1 MSVLEDAQKNLR
13 EALENTGNGDYA
25 DRLMEP
31 ERSLEVSFTVQ
42 MDDGSTRSFDGF
54 RTHHSTARG
63 PGKGGIRFSPRVNDD
78 EVQALST
85 WMTLK
90 CALADI
96 PLGGAKGGVTV
107 DPSELSE
114 SEEER
119 VTRRFTDAI
128 EPVIGPDTDVPAPD
142 MNTGR
147 EHMAW
152 IFDEYSRL
160 QGEQKP
166 AVVTAKPL
174 EVGGSRG
181 RADSTGFAAADLM
194 EAVAED
200 NGKDIEEVTVAVQ
213 GFGHAARPF
222 VKRARQLGANVVA
235 VSDADGGTHDPE
247 GLEYRP
253 LADYS
258 DDTGSVTGFAENVSN
273 AELLE
278 MDVDFLVPAA
288 IEEVVTSENAAD
300 IEADAV
306 LEIANGP
313 TTYEADETLYENGVD
328 VIPGILA
335 NAGGVTVSYYEWV
348 QNRQGDYWSRDEVLE
363 RMRESMLSAYEDFR
377 QRRDERDVRGRIA
390 AYEVAVERLVE
401 AMKYRG

>member
-1 MSVLEDAQKNLR
+1 MSVLEDAQANLS
-13 EALENTGNGDYA
+13 EALENTDNTDYER
-25 DRLMEP
+25 RLMEP
-31 ERSLEVSFTVQ
+31 ERSLEVSFTVR

-54 RTHHSTARG
+54 RTQHSTVRG
-63 PGKGGIRFSPRVNDD
+63 PGKGGVRFSPRVNDD

-96 PLGGAKGGVTV
+96 PLGGAKGGVSV

-119 VTRRFTDAI
+119 LTRRFTDAI

-160 QGEQKP
+160 EGEETP

-194 EAVAED
+194 KAVAED
-200 NGKDIEEVTVAVQ
+200 RNKDIGEVTVAVQ

-222 VKRARQLGANVVA
+222 VKRATRLGANVVA
-235 VSDADGGTHDPE
+235 VSDAEGGTHDPD
-247 GLEYRP
+247 GFEYRP
-253 LADYS
+253 LADHS
-258 DDTGSVTGFAENVSN
+258 DDTGSVTGFADDISN

-278 MDVDFLVPAA
+278 MDVDFVVPAA
-288 IEEVVTSENAAD
+288 IEEVITEENAPDIRAD
-300 IEADAV
+300 TV

-313 TTYEADETLYENGVD
+313 TTYEADKVLYDNGVE

-348 QNRQGDYWSRDEVLE
+348 QNRQGDYWSREEVLD
-363 RMRESMLSAYEDFR
+363 RMKESMLSAYDDFR
-377 QRRDERDVRGRIA
+377 RRREERGIRGRVA
-390 AYEVAVERLVE
+390 AYEVAVERVVE
-401 AMKYRG
+401 AMEYRG

>member
-1 MSVLEDAQKNLR
+1 MTS
-13 EALENTGNGDYA
+13 DYYRF
-25 DRLMEP
+25 RL
-31 ERSLEVSFTVQ
+31 
-42 MDDGSTRSFDGF
+42 
-54 RTHHSTARG
+54 
-63 PGKGGIRFSPRVNDD
+63 
-78 EVQALST
+78 
-85 WMTLK
+85 
-90 CALADI
+90 
-96 PLGGAKGGVTV
+96 
-107 DPSELSE
+107 
-114 SEEER
+114 
-119 VTRRFTDAI
+119 
-128 EPVIGPDTDVPAPD
+128 
-142 MNTGR
+142 
-147 EHMAW
+147 
-152 IFDEYSRL
+152 
-160 QGEQKP
+160 
-166 AVVTAKPL
+166 
-174 EVGGSRG
+174 
-181 RADSTGFAAADLM
+181 
-194 EAVAED
+194 
-200 NGKDIEEVTVAVQ
+200 
-213 GFGHAARPF
+213 
-222 VKRARQLGANVVA
+222 
-235 VSDADGGTHDPE
+235 HDPE

-253 LADYS
+253 LADHS

-288 IEEVVTSENAAD
+288 IEEVITSENAAD

-377 QRRDERDVRGRIA
+377 QRRDERQVRGRIA

>member
-1 MSVLEDAQKNLR
+1 
-13 EALENTGNGDYA
+13 
-25 DRLMEP
+25 
-31 ERSLEVSFTVQ
+31 
-42 MDDGSTRSFDGF
+42 
-54 RTHHSTARG
+54 
-63 PGKGGIRFSPRVNDD
+63 
-78 EVQALST
+78 
-85 WMTLK
+85 
-90 CALADI
+90 
-96 PLGGAKGGVTV
+96 
-107 DPSELSE
+107 
-114 SEEER
+114 
-119 VTRRFTDAI
+119 
-128 EPVIGPDTDVPAPD
+128 
-142 MNTGR
+142 
-147 EHMAW
+147 
-152 IFDEYSRL
+152 
-160 QGEQKP
+160 
-166 AVVTAKPL
+166 
-174 EVGGSRG
+174 
-181 RADSTGFAAADLM
+181 
-194 EAVAED
+194 
-200 NGKDIEEVTVAVQ
+200 VQ

-258 DDTGSVTGFAENVSN
+258 DDTGSVTGFAEDVSN

-288 IEEVVTSENAAD
+288 IEEVITGENAAD

-313 TTYEADETLYENGVD
+313 TTHEADQVLHENDVE

-363 RMRESMLSAYEDFR
+363 RMRDSMLSAYEDFR
-377 QRRDERDVRGRIA
+377 RRRDEREVRGRVA